1 MKNLSFSLVGFIA
14 ALSTMFVACSQNED
28 VMGSEN
34 MTPDGEVV
42 YNLHLECSA
51 PGYDEDLKTRGATS
65 WEKGSIVYLIFNNGI
80 TGTAT
85 YDGSEWTL
93 KASSSLGTT
102 SAATKCAAAYVENPE
117 SSSTNSTVKM
127 GAGSILYRG
136 DGTYTSNSTDIYVNV
151 TLTPAT
157 WRLRFKG
164 KSGTKITLPAASNDI
179 RYYTAM
185 TISTLNTTV
194 ATTDVT
200 LTVNSNGYTNYI
212 YGELSNK
219 NGNNTVFLVNESEGS
234 EYYRENISGNTLSA
248 GKSAYLTIPTE
259 STYASLGWE
268 TVVKTDPNATVV
280 PDIMMIDMEEI
291 ITDWTF
297 GSTATAFN
305 YIVYEGTYKGSDT
318 ELIEELK
325 EGCYNVAEYSTYSF
339 SYTGLS
345 ENTAHTLYAVAFNSE
360 GVNGELLKMPFTTK
374 SSSAPIVPLSDL
386 SAGEIQDGTPAWRF
400 YVYFK
405 NNTTKYYLARWLTE
419 YHYEVED
426 FWNAYW
432 TYRKIMLGEDY
443 IENVF
448 RLEKDLELSGNL
460 YFNRGEESH
469 CSLVSFAV
477 DSNGNLGNWSCVKA
491 TTTSYANG
499 VRKVAGSNGKGDNR
513 QCAREPKQIESST
526 LQPYYSRTLGVVK
539 Q

>member
-1 MKNLSFSLVGFIA
+1 MKKLSFSLVGFIA

-117 SSSTNSTVKM
+117 SKNSSTVKL

-151 TLTPAT
+151 TLSPAT

-212 YGELSNK
+212 YGELSYK

-234 EYYRENISGNTLSA
+234 EYYRENISGSTLSA

-268 TVVKTDPNATVV
+268 TVVKTDPNLYVK
-280 PDIMMIDMEEI
+280 PGDMVLFTDGMVTNWEI
-291 ITDWTF
+291 
-297 GSTATAFN
+297 GSTAKKFHMTVFKASAN
-305 YIVYEGTYKGSDT
+305 VSDDDMVSALLEKT
-318 ELIEELK
+318 TK
-325 EGCYNVAEYSTYSF
+325 EVAEYVGMISGFWDDEWYSEST
-339 SYTGLS
+339 SYILCTI
-345 ENTAHTLYAVAFNSE
+345 AFNASGE
-360 GVNGELLKMPFTTK
+360 MGELIKTPFTTK
-374 SSSAPIVPLSDL
+374 SVNLPTVMVSNVEAITSD
-386 SAGEIQDGTPAWRF
+386 GEYKWRF
-400 YVYFK
+400 DVSFR
-405 NNTTKYYLARWLTE
+405 NNATKYYVSWWDGKDYYDTDEHFLGYWMEMARREGKLSA
-419 YHYEVED
+419 YYNYESANIPREGNYVSIGMIAIDAKGNIGNFSCTKAATSSYTNTRHNIVSSNEIKQD
-426 FWNAYW
+426 VSKCSFDEIISIKKKPSMLQSYW
-432 TYRKIMLGEDY
+432 QKEM
-443 IENVF
+443 
-448 RLEKDLELSGNL
+448 SGLN
-460 YFNRGEESH
+460 
-469 CSLVSFAV
+469 
-477 DSNGNLGNWSCVKA
+477 
-491 TTTSYANG
+491 
-499 VRKVAGSNGKGDNR
+499 
-513 QCAREPKQIESST
+513 
-526 LQPYYSRTLGVVK
+526 
-539 Q
+539 

>member
-1 MKNLSFSLVGFIA
+1 MKKLSFSLVGFIA

-117 SSSTNSTVKM
+117 SSTSSTVKM
-127 GAGSILYRG
+127 SAGSILYRG

-194 ATTDVT
+194 NTTDVT

-219 NGNNTVFLVNESEGS
+219 NGNNTIFLVNESEGS

-248 GKSAYLTIPTE
+248 GKSGYLTIPTE

-268 TVVKTDPNATVV
+268 TVKRTDPNATIETDFPVAFTN
-280 PDIMMIDMEEI
+280 EI
-291 ITDWTF
+291 VTKFKF
-297 GSTATAFN
+297 GSTATEANFK
-305 YIVYEGTYKGSDT
+305 VYTGSYKGTDA

-325 EGCYNVAEYSTYSF
+325 KDCKKVADISTTSF
-339 SYTGLS
+339 AWAELS
-345 ENTAHTLYAVAFNSE
+345 ENTTYTLYAIAFNSE
-360 GVNGELLKMPFTTK
+360 GVSGELLKMPFTTK
-374 SSSAPIVPLSDL
+374 SSSAPIVHLSDL
-386 SAGEIQDGTPAWRF
+386 YAGQNDGISAWIFNG
-400 YVYFK
+400 YF
-405 NNTTKYYLARWLTE
+405 NNNAAKYYLGRWYSE
-419 YHYEVED
+419 YYYKTQD
-426 FWNAYW
+426 CFLAYW
-432 TYRKIMLGEDY
+432 TYRSIMLGEFLD
-443 IENVF
+443 NDDF
-448 RLEKDLELSGNL
+448 TLFTDLDLSGSI

-469 CSLVSFAV
+469 CSLISFAV
-477 DSNGNLGNWSCVKA
+477 DPNGNIGNWSCVKA

-499 VRKVAGSNGKGDNR
+499 VRKVAGSNGEDDNR
-513 QCAREPKQIESST
+513 QCAKEPKQIGSST

>member
-1 MKNLSFSLVGFIA
+1 MKKLSFSLVGFIA

-28 VMGSEN
+28 VMGTEN

-65 WEKGSIVYLIFNNGI
+65 WEKGSVVYLIFNNGI

-117 SSSTNSTVKM
+117 SSTSSTVKM
-127 GAGSILYRG
+127 SAGSILYRG

-179 RYYTAM
+179 RYYTAL

-194 ATTDVT
+194 TTADVT

-219 NGNNTVFLVNESEGS
+219 SGNNTVFLVNESEGS
-234 EYYRENISGNTLSA
+234 EYYRENISGSTLAA
-248 GKSAYLTIPTE
+248 GRSGYLTIPTE

-268 TVVKTDPNATVV
+268 TVIKTDPNTTVV
-280 PDIMMIDMEEI
+280 PDIMMIGMEEI
-291 ITDWTF
+291 VTNWTF
-297 GSTATAFN
+297 GSTATTFN
-305 YIVYEGTYKGSDT
+305 YIVYEGTYQGSDT
-318 ELIEELK
+318 ELIEALK
-325 EGCYNVAEYSTYSF
+325 EDSYDVAEYSTYAF

-360 GVNGELLKMPFTTK
+360 GASGELLKMPFTTK
-374 SSSAPIVPLSDL
+374 STSHPSVMISNIV
-386 SAGEIQDGTPAWRF
+386 AGEYEGEEIWSFECAL
-400 YVYFK
+400 K
-405 NNTTKYYLARWLTE
+405 NNAKKYYVDWSETE
-419 YHYEVED
+419 SD
-426 FWNAYW
+426 FSTENHWNAYW
-432 TYRKIMLGEDY
+432 MYQDIRLGELASTYDY
-443 IENVF
+443 ENPYVS
-448 RLEKDLELSGNL
+448 RSSS
-460 YFNRGEESH
+460 YFT
-469 CSLVSFAV
+469 VTIFAV
-477 DSNGNLGNWSCVKA
+477 DSEGNIGNYSCAKA
-491 TTTSYANG
+491 TTTSSANG
-499 VRKVAGSNGKGDNR
+499 VRKTVSQNEKDDNR
-513 QCAREPKQIESST
+513 QCAKRPKQIETST
-526 LQPYYSRTLGVVK
+526 LQPYYSRVLGVVK

>member
-1 MKNLSFSLVGFIA
+1 MKKLSFSLVGFIA

-117 SSSTNSTVKM
+117 SKNSSTVKL

-151 TLTPAT
+151 TLSPAT

-212 YGELSNK
+212 YGELSYK

-234 EYYRENISGNTLSA
+234 EYYRENISGSTLSA

-268 TVVKTDPNATVV
+268 TVVKTDPNVYV
-280 PDIMMIDMEEI
+280 KPGDMVLFTDGMV
-291 ITDWTF
+291 TDWVI
-297 GSTATAFN
+297 GSTATIYYRKTFKVSDNYSDNQIIKMLLETNSYEAEEMVDKITRFSGEDYSDNTSYILCTIAFN
-305 YIVYEGTYKGSDT
+305 ASGEMG
-318 ELIEELK
+318 ELIK
-325 EGCYNVAEYSTYSF
+325 T
-339 SYTGLS
+339 
-345 ENTAHTLYAVAFNSE
+345 
-360 GVNGELLKMPFTTK
+360 PFTTK
-374 SSSAPIVPLSDL
+374 SVNLPTIKVSNVEAITYDGEYKWSFDVSFRNNATRYYVYWWDGKDYYDTDEHFLGYWMEMFRKEGEL
-386 SAGEIQDGTPAWRF
+386 SAYD
-400 YVYFK
+400 
-405 NNTTKYYLARWLTE
+405 
-419 YHYEVED
+419 YEGANIPRED
-426 FWNAYW
+426 N
-432 TYRKIMLGEDY
+432 
-443 IENVF
+443 
-448 RLEKDLELSGNL
+448 
-460 YFNRGEESH
+460 H
-469 CSLVSFAV
+469 VSICMIAV
-477 DSNGNLGNWSCVKA
+477 DARGNIGNFSCTKA
-491 TTTSYANG
+491 TTSSYAN
-499 VRKVAGSNGKGDNR
+499 KKHNIAPSNKI
-513 QCAREPKQIESST
+513 KQDVSKCSFDEIISIKKKPSM
-526 LQPYYSRTLGVVK
+526 LQSYWQKEMSGLN
-539 Q
+539 